1 MEGHQAS
8 VEEIERER
16 MAYHLIRRGGQFW
29 GRGGERSDFSDSSL
43 SSVSEVIK
51 SSDPDPI
58 SNHLCFWVRVLF
70 MMLSNKWVL
79 ISKLTMKGFLTN
91 VISYPIQQPNC
102 LCIYRSKKG
111 SVASVATSRVFP
123 RPKFAIG
130 PKRFQSHQPEIIPA
144 ETLPLL
150 PARAR
155 PEWENFAV

>member
-1 MEGHQAS
+1 M
-8 VEEIERER
+8 
-16 MAYHLIRRGGQFW
+16 IRRGGQFW

-43 SSVSEVIK
+43 SSVSVVIK

-58 SNHLCFWVRVLF
+58 SNHLSFWVRVLF

-111 SVASVATSRVFP
+111 SVATSRVFP

-144 ETLPLL
+144 ETLPLSL
-150 PARAR
+150 PSCRNGKTLLFSSIRNEGA
-155 PEWENFAV
+155 AVGDLSVGVRF